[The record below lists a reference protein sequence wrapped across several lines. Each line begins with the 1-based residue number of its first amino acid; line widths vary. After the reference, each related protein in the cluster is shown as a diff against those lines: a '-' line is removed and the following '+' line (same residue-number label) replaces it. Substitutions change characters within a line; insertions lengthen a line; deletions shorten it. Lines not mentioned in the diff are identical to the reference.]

1 MDHASL
7 TTSRDRG
14 VVILESHHGIRS
26 FLRSLVNDIPGLA
39 VAGEAGDCGSARQ
52 LLELAAPSVIVANPL
67 LGPYGA
73 FDVFESMD
81 RGMRDCQLVMYCRDR
96 PAAVVIDQ
104 SLRLKSNIVTGEDS
118 VEEIRFAIESAR
130 DQVPF
135 YSTSIR
141 RELATSDLQEPRVA
155 LSENL
160 ASLTPKR
167 LAVLLLMAW
176 GYSVKEASVELEVS
190 VKAVDSQLD
199 RLRKGLRIR
208 NRVDLAMLCLREGLI
223 NGYVEGFVTN
233 CPTCKMEIHLGIA
246 QWIQAGHNRL
256 EVSCR
261 ECCSSWLCQRD
272 AIRRL
277 SLDPPSE
284 ESSHKPADAM
294 QPHFGPVRNRF

>member
-7 TTSRDRG
+7 NPRDRG
-14 VVILESHHGIRS
+14 VVILESHQGIRS
-26 FLRSLVNDIPGLA
+26 FLRNLINDILGLT
-39 VAGEAGDCGSARQ
+39 VAGEVADCGAARQ
-52 LLELAAPSVIVANPL
+52 LLELAVPSIIVANPL

-73 FDVFESMD
+73 FDVFETMD
-81 RGMRDCQLVMYCRDR
+81 RGIRDSQVVMYCRDK
-96 PAAVVIDQ
+96 PVAVVIEQ

-130 DQVPF
+130 DHVPF

-141 RELATSDLQEPRVA
+141 REFSTGDIHEPRVA

-176 GYSVKEASVELEVS
+176 GYSVKEASVELGVS

-233 CPTCKMEIHLGIA
+233 CPTCRMEIHLGIA
-246 QWIQAGHNRL
+246 QWIQAGHKRL

-277 SLDPPSE
+277 SLDLPKE
-284 ESSHKPADAM
+284 ESKAEPAAGTG
-294 QPHFGPVRNRF
+294 PHFGPVRNHI

>member
-1 MDHASL
+1 MDGTGHSSL
-7 TTSRDRG
+7 DCG
-14 VVILESHHGIRS
+14 VAILDSHQGIRS
-26 FLRSLVNDIPGLA
+26 FLRNLINDTPGLF
-39 VAGEAGDCGSARQ
+39 VAGEAGDCGSATQ
-52 LLELAAPSVIVANPL
+52 LLKLADPEIIVADPL
-67 LGPYGA
+67 LGPFGA
-73 FDVFESMD
+73 FDVIESWD
-81 RGMRDCQLVMYCRDR
+81 SGMRDRRLVFYSHER

-104 SLRLKSNIVTGEDS
+104 ALRLQSNVVTGDDS
-118 VEEIRFAIESAR
+118 VEEVRFAIEASR
-130 DQVPF
+130 DGVQYF
-135 YSTSIR
+135 STSIR
-141 RELATSDLQEPRVA
+141 ERFSSSNPQEPRVA
-155 LSENL
+155 LSEKL

-176 GYSVKEASVELEVS
+176 GYSVKEASVELGIS

-233 CPTCKMEIHLGIA
+233 CPTCRMEIHLGIA

-261 ECCSSWLCQRD
+261 ECCKSWLCQRE

-277 SLDPPSE
+277 SLDPPKE
-284 ESSHKPADAM
+284 ESKPEPAAGTG
-294 QPHFGPVRNRF
+294 PHFGPVRNHI